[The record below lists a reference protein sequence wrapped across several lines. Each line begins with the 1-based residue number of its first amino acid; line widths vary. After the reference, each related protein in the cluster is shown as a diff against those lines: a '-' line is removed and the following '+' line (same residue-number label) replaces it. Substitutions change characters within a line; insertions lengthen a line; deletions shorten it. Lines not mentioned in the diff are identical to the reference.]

1 MKKLILILTLVLA
14 CLCVIAFYPEL
25 QLRLSGQ
32 PSVPGSTAGTVPP
45 TTQTEPTTQIPT
57 TTPPTTV
64 PIPEGWQETD
74 GYRYYYVN
82 GTVLTGWQEVD
93 GLNRYFHTDGKLA
106 SGFAEIEGNRYYF
119 DAEGCC
125 LTGWQEV
132 DGKSYYFGENGVVY
146 TGWLTLE
153 ERTYYMKADGAMA
166 RGCVEI
172 DGVNHYFTSA
182 GAPVLVLN
190 PWSSLPEGYAPD
202 LVYMGSYYGE
212 NKRVDSSCVGD
223 LEAMMKAC
231 NKQSGHR
238 VFVVSSYRTVASQEK
253 LFKNQV
259 DSNLKKGYSQE
270 EAERLAA
277 QVVAV
282 PGTSEHH
289 SGLAV
294 DIIDSCCSWD
304 LEEIQASLPG
314 QQWLMEHSWEY
325 GFILRYPEGTTEET
339 GIIYEPWHYRY
350 VGKELAKELHD
361 LGMTLEAYTSVFKT
375 ISALTFMRSFQKL
388 RS

>member
-1 MKKLILILTLVLA
+1 MKKLILILALVLI
-14 CLCVIAFYPEL
+14 CLCVIAFFPKE
-25 QLRLSGQ
+25 QTEAPTQSTA
-32 PSVPGSTAGTVPP
+32 PGTTAGTVPP
-45 TTQTEPTTQIPT
+45 TTQTQP

-64 PIPEGWQETD
+64 PVLQGWQEQD
-74 GYRYYYVN
+74 GYRYYYLD

-93 GLNRYFHTDGKLA
+93 GLNRYFHADGKLA
-106 SGFAEIEGNRYYF
+106 NGFVELEGSRYYF

-132 DGKSYYFGENGVVY
+132 DGKRYYLGEDGVVY
-146 TGWLTLE
+146 TGWLQLE
-153 ERTYYMKADGAMA
+153 DATYYMKEDGAMA

-172 DGVNHYFTSA
+172 DGVNHFFTST

-190 PWSSLPEGYAPD
+190 PWNSLPEDYQYD
-202 LVYMGSYYGE
+202 LVDLSSTYASSG
-212 NKRVDSSCVGD
+212 NKVERSCYD
-223 LEAMMKAC
+223 ALKEMIKAC
-231 NKQSGHR
+231 NKASGHR
-238 VFVVSSYRTVASQEK
+238 VCVVSGYRSVEKQIK
-253 LFKNQV
+253 LFNKQV
-259 DSNLKKGYSQE
+259 ERNLKKGYSQE

-294 DIIDSCCSWD
+294 DMIDSCCSWE

-325 GFILRYPEGTTEET
+325 GFILRYPEGTTDVT

-361 LGMTLEAYTSVFKT
+361 LNLTLEEYMTM
-375 ISALTFMRSFQKL
+375 LTEQDA
-388 RS
+388 